1 MGHPFAVN
9 VLETLS
15 ANRTLT
21 QAEVDDN
28 NVFTFDPDGSTR
40 NLDLPAE
47 ADCTGIFL
55 FIANAGVVTE
65 IITIRDDAAAT
76 VCTPD
81 GAESAVV
88 WCDGVSWRGLVGV
101 AS

>member
-1 MGHPFAVN
+1 MGHPYGVN
-9 VLETLS
+9 VLETLGGT
-15 ANRTLT
+15 RVLT
-21 QAEVDDN
+21 QAEVEDN
-28 NVFTFDPDGSTR
+28 NIFTFDPDGAVR

-47 ADCTGIFL
+47 ADCTGIVL

-76 VCTPD
+76 ICTPD
-81 GAESAVV
+81 GAESATV
-88 WCDGVSWRGLVGV
+88 WCDGVTWRGHVGV

>member
-1 MGHPFAVN
+1 MGHPLGSN
-9 VLETLS
+9 VLETLGGT
-15 ANRTLT
+15 RVLT

-28 NVFTFDPDGSTR
+28 NIFTFDPDGATR

-47 ADCTGIFL
+47 ADCTGIVL

-81 GAESAVV
+81 GAESATV
-88 WCDGVSWRGLVGV
+88 WCDGVSWRGHVGV

>member
-1 MGHPFAVN
+1 MSEDAPKQTKQVTLASTAV
-9 VLETLS
+9 V
-15 ANRTLT
+15 
-21 QAEVDDN
+21 
-28 NVFTFDPDGSTR
+28 TFDPDGAVR

-47 ADCTGIFL
+47 ADCTGIVL
-55 FIANAGVVTE
+55 YINNAGVVTE

-76 VCTPD
+76 ICTPD

>member
-1 MGHPFAVN
+1 MGHPLGSN
-9 VLETLS
+9 VLETLGGT
-15 ANRTLT
+15 RVLT

-28 NVFTFDPDGSTR
+28 NIFTFDPDGAVR

-47 ADCTGIFL
+47 ADCTGIVL

-81 GAESAVV
+81 GAESATV
-88 WCDGVSWRGLVGV
+88 WCDGVSWRGHVGV
-101 AS
+101 SS